1 MKKLLGIVL
10 MIIGFA
16 LVVCLKMGP
25 AQETEFLFS
34 YGEWPLI
41 AVALVVLVSGIVI
54 YNKNK

>member
-1 MKKLLGIVL
+1 MKKLLGIIL

-25 AQETEFLFS
+25 ARETEFLFS

-41 AVALVVLVSGIVI
+41 AAALVVLVSGIVI